1 MHVLTASGAEEQI
14 FSANLRAF
22 PMGSSETCEK
32 IYVYQFR
39 KLDEVSISLTSDT
52 APYSRASA
60 AEISLPVSSSS
71 AALAGP
77 TILGKKCVAAIPGC
91 NPNLVKVTPIFAC
104 EAQRPFKIF
113 CDGHLTLRC
122 VTLV

>member
-14 FSANLRAF
+14 SSANLRAF

-32 IYVYQFR
+32 IYVQQFR
-39 KLDEVSISLTSDT
+39 KLDDVSISLSLTSDT

-91 NPNLVKVTPIFAC
+91 SPNLVKVTPIFDC
-104 EAQRPFKIF
+104 EA
-113 CDGHLTLRC
+113 
-122 VTLV
+122 